1 MHNSVFNIRA
11 GAGGGTVARRAA
23 SARAACLL
31 ALSALLLAG
40 CGEGGGG
47 DDDTAANS
55 GSRNAAATASPGSAT
70 AGNSGGA
77 AASAESSIKA
87 DPNPVPAGTGNGR
100 TRVSWSTK
108 GDLGGVEV
116 HVSEGGQPE
125 TLMAQG
131 SEGSVEAPWI
141 QTGVTYEFRLYAGKG
156 SQRRLLNKVEVVRSK

>member
-11 GAGGGTVARRAA
+11 GAGGRTVARRTAPVL
-23 SARAACLL
+23 AACVL
-31 ALSALLLAG
+31 AVSALLLAG
-40 CGEGGGG
+40 CGEG
-47 DDDTAANS
+47 DDDTAANA

-77 AASAESSIKA
+77 AVSAEGSIKA

-156 SQRRLLNKVEVVRSK
+156 SQRKLLNRVEVVRSK

>member
-11 GAGGGTVARRAA
+11 GAVGGTVARRAA
-23 SARAACLL
+23 SVLAACLL
-31 ALSALLLAG
+31 AVSALLLAG
-40 CGEGGGG
+40 CGEGG
-47 DDDTAANS
+47 DNDTAANA
-55 GSRNAAATASPGSAT
+55 GPGNAAATASPGPTTA

-77 AASAESSIKA
+77 ALSAEGTIKA

-100 TRVSWSTK
+100 TRVSWTTK
-108 GDLGGVEV
+108 GNLGGVEV

-141 QTGVTYEFRLYAGKG
+141 QTGVPYEFRLYAGKG
-156 SQRRLLNKVEVVRSK
+156 SQRKLLNKIEVVRSK